1 VSAAGSSAERWGQ
14 ELRAG
19 ARKGLWR
26 RLLAVLG
33 VTAHTRRADARA
45 DSCDAGAAGERR
57 TAVLL
62 AELEGFGWRV
72 LHDRAIPGARS
83 ANADHVVIS
92 PGGRVF
98 LVDSKLWSGKHGSTD
113 GRGGWLWH
121 GDRPADRA
129 VDSLLFEAE
138 LVARALRT
146 VVQPVIVMHNAPV
159 QGDGFKVR
167 EVPVIP
173 ASRLVVLLAAND
185 GPRNPGALWLGQ
197 HAAAVLPPRS
207 GWGVR

>member
-98 LVDSKLWSGKHGSTD
+98 LVDSKLWSGKHGSTVHA
-113 GRGGWLWH
+113 RGDQLWH
-121 GDRPADRA
+121 GDRFADRA
-129 VDSLLFEAE
+129 IGSLLFEKDLIE
-138 LVARALRT
+138 RVLGVP
-146 VVQPVIVMHNAPV
+146 VQPVVVVHSAPV
-159 QGDGFKVR
+159 QGEGFKVR
-167 EVPVIP
+167 DVPVVP
-173 ASRLVVLLAAND
+173 AARLVVLLAAND
-185 GPRNPGALWLGQ
+185 GPRDAGAYRLAGEADRL
-197 HAAAVLPPRS
+197 LPRY
-207 GWGVR
+207 GG